1 MPRISFYLP
10 ALSFNNLH
18 MKTLDI
24 NVLIQYINNQLPGK
38 EKRQIEIFLNKN
50 PHYYKILKGLNNMK
64 KNLKEGEDLE
74 QYMERKKKKLQQKIF
89 DNK

>member
-1 MPRISFYLP
+1 MPRISGHLP

-18 MKTLDI
+18 MKSIDI

-50 PHYYKILKGLNNMK
+50 PHYYKILKGLHNMK
-64 KNLKEGEDLE
+64 NNLKEGENLE
-74 QYMERKKKKLQQKIF
+74 SYMEKKKKKLQRKLF
-89 DNK
+89 DKQ